1 MFLVVSAP
9 PRDSLWDKR
18 TNTSL
23 NVIAFIAPA
32 AHDPTSTPKMQ
43 RDGRGNATELQ
54 GRSREKARERK
65 GKFQR
70 RQHILQRQRTS
81 STTQPASIHHSN
93 ATQANGHSNTLYQ
106 PPRKMK
112 GISKE
117 KGITCEMQRNAA
129 GLQGKCNGNTRKTQ
143 GNEEARPASR
153 LLRAQAQSRI
163 LPRFIPSQI
172 KRRYTTARKQTTSPP
187 HYLTTSSTPQ
197 PASRLHRRNVATST
211 YNLQCTS
218 YTQVTY
224 NLPTV
229 PPTIYNL
236 RSKINTS
243 IF

>member
-117 KGITCEMQRNAA
+117 KASHA
-129 GLQGKCNGNTRKTQ
+129 KCNGMLPDCKENATEIQGKRKEMKKHDQQAGYFAHRPKAEYFHVSFHHKSSDDTP
-143 GNEEARPASR
+143 RPASR
-153 LLRAQAQSRI
+153 LLLHRITLHQAAHHSPQADFIAETSR
-163 LPRFIPSQI
+163 LPP
-172 KRRYTTARKQTTSPP
+172 TTSNV
-187 HYLTTSSTPQ
+187 
-197 PASRLHRRNVATST
+197 HRTR
-211 YNLQCTS
+211 
-218 YTQVTY
+218 
-224 NLPTV
+224 
-229 PPTIYNL
+229 
-236 RSKINTS
+236 K
-243 IF
+243 